1 MPASRLQRLQLPQ
14 QRGSRAL
21 ETTEPRILAK
31 KSAQAL
37 DAGGA
42 SDVKIGATTNL
53 DRLQVHRKWEISVK
67 ENLDAANS
75 RGPDGYSHRWRGE
88 DVIRKGAMH
97 MEAQSVLGPALR
109 HGLLLL
115 ILATLNSFS
124 VAQEP
129 AAEARKDEL
138 LRWFSGLEFPDVKG
152 LRFVRFSSETQSL
165 DGTKV
170 TQHSFGFVTQETEE
184 TLAVFGLSLDED
196 ECEKGAKLTRWS
208 FPVEMRTAELG
219 EYARSYLMFP
229 DRRVRTEMSDYNI
242 MDFGRI
248 SPCTEAVVLS
258 WACERRGLHDLAAKL
273 FARAEVEAR
282 EPESL
287 YFARHLP
294 TWDSLERLIERER
307 KKYTKNP
314 TLRQIVERDVSQLR
328 AENLLGDLRYKHPT
342 RPQLLARLEA
352 FQRLF
357 PNSNQ
362 AAPVPQTIAIL
373 RQMIEEDERAA
384 HLRRDAVPF
393 GRLDSEEQIA
403 ELIFQLRD
411 QHGGTIDTPSCFV
424 FYHDD
429 NSPAR
434 QLARHG
440 FDAVPQLIAALD
452 DTRLTR
458 AVGGGGEYVFTD
470 RVLRVGDC
478 AEQIL
483 ARIAGRR
490 SFADRTSPGAELM
503 REGNASRTRSTVLEW
518 FAIAQEKGELQVL
531 SESVADGGFFCEGQA
546 EILAIKHGKLGLP
559 ALVAGMQARATSQ
572 TSPETQWRL
581 LRFVHRIPGE
591 DATAYLIKQTRG
603 DPAIVNRFVAA
614 WGLHQRGNPEG
625 VEAMVKLFDDDELV
639 PTNAQNA
646 PYSGNSFMTSEV
658 IWFLLRC
665 GKVAAIEAVARKIEQ
680 YDAIVLEQAIL
691 DIAFQRNTFYGG
703 PDCVPDAAP
712 EVVRDDTAVVR
723 EAQAKLLAELLDNKL
738 ALVPSNFGRGG
749 DWEKWRYDARICDF
763 AAAALARLDP
773 DRFQFDI
780 GAPEPKRDEQI
791 ARLKLLR

>member
-1 MPASRLQRLQLPQ
+1 M
-14 QRGSRAL
+14 
-21 ETTEPRILAK
+21 
-31 KSAQAL
+31 
-37 DAGGA
+37 
-42 SDVKIGATTNL
+42 
-53 DRLQVHRKWEISVK
+53 
-67 ENLDAANS
+67 
-75 RGPDGYSHRWRGE
+75 
-88 DVIRKGAMH
+88 RKGALH
-97 MEAQSVLGPALR
+97 MEAQPAVGPALR
-109 HGLLLL
+109 YGLLLL
-115 ILATLNSFS
+115 ILATVNQFS
-124 VAQEP
+124 IAHEP
-129 AAEARKDEL
+129 AAEARKDDL
-138 LRWFSGLEFPDVKG
+138 LRWFGGLEFPDVKG

-170 TQHSFGFVTQETEE
+170 TQHFFGFVTQETEE
-184 TLAVFGLSLDED
+184 TLAVFGLNLDED
-196 ECEKGAKLTRWS
+196 ECEKGAKLTRRS

-219 EYARSYLMFP
+219 EYARSYLMFS

-287 YFARHLP
+287 FFAPHLP
-294 TWDSLERLIERER
+294 TWVSLELLIERER

-328 AENLLGDLRYKHPT
+328 AELLLGDLIYEHPT
-342 RPQLLARLEA
+342 RPQLLARLET

-357 PNSNQ
+357 PNSKQ
-362 AAPVPQTIAIL
+362 AEPLPRTIVLL

-393 GRLDSEEQIA
+393 SQLGREEQVA

-411 QHGGTIDTPSCFV
+411 QRGGSIDTPSCFV
-424 FYHDD
+424 FYYDDNYDD

-434 QLARHG
+434 QLALHG
-440 FDAVPQLIAALD
+440 FDAIPQLIQALG

-458 AVGGGGEYVFTD
+458 AVGGGDEYVFTD

-490 SFADRTSPGAELM
+490 SFADRTSRGAELM

-518 FAIAQEKGELQVL
+518 FAIAREKGELQVL

-603 DPAIVNRFVAA
+603 NPAIVNRFVAA
-614 WGLHQRGNPEG
+614 WGLH
-625 VEAMVKLFDDDELV
+625 
-639 PTNAQNA
+639 
-646 PYSGNSFMTSEV
+646 
-658 IWFLLRC
+658 
-665 GKVAAIEAVARKIEQ
+665 
-680 YDAIVLEQAIL
+680 
-691 DIAFQRNTFYGG
+691 
-703 PDCVPDAAP
+703 
-712 EVVRDDTAVVR
+712 
-723 EAQAKLLAELLDNKL
+723 
-738 ALVPSNFGRGG
+738 
-749 DWEKWRYDARICDF
+749 
-763 AAAALARLDP
+763 
-773 DRFQFDI
+773 
-780 GAPEPKRDEQI
+780 
-791 ARLKLLR
+791 